1 MEQFKSLSEI
11 NLSKTS
17 LLNEYTFRIK
27 DILFDKTYYLVGT
40 KTALRDRI
48 QNELRLDNEVHEVL
62 LNTSKGVRV
71 FFDIEYYTKS
81 EPDSGP
87 FDNFL
92 KAVKQRIFIFST
104 SALSKFVPISNN
116 IHVFSACRFD
126 KNQNKAT
133 KTSVS

>member
-48 QNELRLDNEVHEVL
+48 QNELRLDNEVHKVL

-71 FFDIEYYTKS
+71 FSTLNIIPKVNPTADLLT
-81 EPDSGP
+81 
-87 FDNFL
+87 
-92 KAVKQRIFIFST
+92 IF
-104 SALSKFVPISNN
+104 
-116 IHVFSACRFD
+116 
-126 KNQNKAT
+126 
-133 KTSVS
+133 

>member
-81 EPDSGP
+81 EPDSRP

-104 SALSKFVPISNN
+104 GALSKFVPISNN

-126 KNQNKAT
+126 KNQNKAK